1 LLIFFQDIS
10 HDLERASDALNRLES
25 CTLKDVTAY
34 TEIYYDPDPQN
45 TIIEDDREF
54 VSTFFEIPDEDFPVE
69 NMSPWVLRIVLDR
82 FKKEDKGLSNA
93 DIAERINLD
102 FGGDLRC
109 IFSSDNAE
117 RPVLQIRMTNEDES
131 TRPENGIDE
140 EDLFLK
146 KIEQNLLNQMH
157 LRGIDGRRDFRS
169 CCAG

>member
-1 LLIFFQDIS
+1 M
-10 HDLERASDALNRLES
+10 
-25 CTLKDVTAY
+25 
-34 TEIYYDPDPQN
+34 
-45 TIIEDDREF
+45 
-54 VSTFFEIPDEDFPVE
+54 E

-82 FKKEDKGLSNA
+82 FKKEDKGANCFFIAYLSWLLSTVSGLSNA

-117 RPVLQIRMTNEDES
+117 KPVLQIRMTNEDES
-131 TRPENGIDE
+131 TRPEDGLDE

-157 LRGIDGRRDFRS
+157 LRGIDG
-169 CCAG
+169 